1 MERDPDTSIEISRTP
16 RGMTLDSTMKDVR
29 RRERKRI
36 RFSVSETEFKGKRY
50 FYTTIGRGRYLQ
62 PGPTLFIHPDL
73 ITDEGGNKYIQFPV
87 NGDVTE
93 IEKEAVYLI
102 TPTPEKTTYY
112 VYVECGFRGM
122 GLIRVLS
129 PENAKVFEF
138 WDYKS
143 ELGSIGKSMWALI
156 TVDRN
161 EAVKIE
167 WERTGRTYGEPHKG
181 VMVIYPDGTI
191 EEIKRIDEETLKV
204 IDKLLNGG

>member
-29 RRERKRI
+29 RRERKRT
-36 RFSVSETEFKGKRY
+36 RFSVTETEFEGKRY
-50 FYTTIGRGRYLQ
+50 FFTTIGRGRYLQ
-62 PGPTLFIHPDL
+62 PGPMIIVHPEL
-73 ITDEGGNKYIQFPV
+73 VMIEDEKKYIEFPL

-93 IEKEAVYLI
+93 IEKGAVYLI

-122 GLIRVLS
+122 SIIRVIS
-129 PENAKVFEF
+129 PQDAKVFEF

-143 ELGSIGKSMWALI
+143 ELGSIGKSMWVLI

-161 EAVKIE
+161 ETVKIE
-167 WERTGRTYGEPHKG
+167 WERTGRTYGESREG
-181 VMVIYPDGTI
+181 IMILYPDGTI
-191 EEIKRIDEETLKV
+191 EEIKRLNTEKLK
-204 IDKLLNGG
+204 IINELLNGE